1 MPKTAKTRVARHL
14 PLSPAASKRVGSG
27 GLVRLLCRKCGAKTY
42 TKRESYEPE
51 AVKTVVCVCP
61 KCDNGG
67 GFDDLQY
74 LDAKG
79 RDLGDIYAKPNN
91 PDQIRPPNKGQ
102 SNER

>member
-1 MPKTAKTRVARHL
+1 MKTKSRAGKAR
-14 PLSPAASKRVGSG
+14 PNNGPSKHVGSG
-27 GLVRLLCRKCGAKTY
+27 RLVRLLCRKCGAKTY

-79 RDLGDIYAKPNN
+79 RDLGDIYAKPNIA
-91 PDQIRPPNKGQ
+91 DQRRSP
-102 SNER
+102 E